1 MAVRTDAQ
9 EERIATLRSVMNV
22 IALLDGEG
30 ARRGTLPEAV
40 DLRALLPLTVDQDS
54 EDPWFS
60 YLARPR
66 PGN

>member
-30 ARRGTLPEAV
+30 ARRGTQPEAI
-40 DLRALLPLTVDQDS
+40 DLRAMLTLAVDQDS

-60 YLARPR
+60 YLGRTRPA
-66 PGN
+66 N